1 MSLFYQVP
9 QAHVIIIERLGK
21 YSKTMP
27 AGLRMKLPFI
37 DKPKSMSTWEDNA
50 TKNLKNIPMLI
61 ELAEQALDTKSRSC
75 ITKDNVEIQ
84 VDALIFWQITDVV
97 KAVYEVDILPKSVL
111 DTSLT
116 ALRSIIGSMDF
127 DDAISQRNQINE
139 RILTELNDIS
149 KKWGIKI
156 NRVELQELKA
166 SSEASSAMLKQMTA
180 EREKRAN
187 ISEAEGNQKS
197 LILEAEGKKQAMIL
211 EAEGQ
216 AEALTLLAKGE
227 MAFIDK
233 FKTDYGEEKAID
245 IYLSV
250 KYLKSLENMNESSK
264 IFLPLEAGQM
274 INLLK
279 NFIKK

>member
-9 QAHVIIIERLGK
+9 QSHVIIIERLGK
-21 YSKTMP
+21 YSRTMS

-37 DKPKSMSTWEDNA
+37 DKPKNMLTWEDNA

-75 ITKDNVEIQ
+75 ITKDNVELQ
-84 VDALIFWQITDVV
+84 VDALVFWQITDVV
-97 KAVYEVDILPKSVL
+97 KSVYEVDILPKSVL

-116 ALRSIIGSMDF
+116 ALRAIIGSMDF

-180 EREKRAN
+180 EREKRAK

-233 FKTDYGEEKAID
+233 FKDDYGEEKAIN

-264 IFLPLEAGQM
+264 VFLPLEAGQM

>member
-9 QAHVIIIERLGK
+9 QSHAIIIERLGK
-21 YSKTMP
+21 YTRTMS

-37 DKPKSMSTWEDNA
+37 DKPKNMLTWEDNA
-50 TKNLKNIPMLI
+50 TKNLKNIPILI
-61 ELAEQALDTKSRSC
+61 ELAEQALDTKSRGC
-75 ITKDNVEIQ
+75 ITKDNVELQ

-116 ALRSIIGSMDF
+116 ALRAIIGSMDF